1 MIKRFSDNTMLVT
14 GGAAAPKPVKKFDSG
29 KQVCEFGVAA
39 DYKDGQTVWCNV
51 KAWGYM
57 ADVAARVRKGDQVF
71 VTGLY
76 EERTG
81 NDGKVFKSCV
91 ADAIIGAAPA
101 GEAYDTPTESMP
113 TMPAGEE
120 DELPF

>member
-14 GGAAAPKPVKKFDSG
+14 GGAAEPKPVKTFESG
-29 KQVCEFGVAA
+29 KRVCEFGVAA
-39 DYKDGQTVWCNV
+39 DYKDGQTVWCNI

-71 VTGLY
+71 VTGRY
-76 EERTG
+76 EE
-81 NDGKVFKSCV
+81 NEKDGKVYKACV
-91 ADAIIGAAPA
+91 ADAIIGASGAEHEQHGDAYEPGAPSTA
-101 GEAYDTPTESMP
+101 GAD
-113 TMPAGEE
+113 

>member
-14 GGAAAPKPVKKFDSG
+14 GGASAPKPVKKFDSG

-51 KAWGYM
+51 KAWGYL
-57 ADVAARVRKGDQVF
+57 ADTAARVRKGDQVC
-71 VTGLY
+71 VTGRY
-76 EERTG
+76 EEQEK
-81 NDGKVFKSCV
+81 DGKVWKSCV

-101 GEAYDTPTESMP
+101 GEAYDTPPESMP